1 MEQILHRL
9 TDDIYYMSASEETDR
24 PIMALIV
31 GETRS
36 LVVDAGNSEQHA
48 QLFLHALNQQG
59 LVRPHYLAITHW
71 HWDHVFGIK
80 TMGIPTFAHAE
91 TKRQV
96 EEMMTLDWS
105 DQALDQ
111 RVAQG
116 QEILFCSEKI
126 KAELPI
132 RDHLELAAPDIG
144 FVNRVEVDLGGIHC
158 IIEHV
163 GGDHSNDSSIIYVP
177 ERKVLFLGDCL
188 CPDLY
193 SGQWSYSLEKMLPLL
208 EKLQS
213 YDAEFYVESHSVPVD
228 KEMMMQEFK
237 ELASIGRLVGRY
249 QTDVPAMIRELEATE
264 QRSLTEDELSVIQF
278 YRNGLEKRDESDHF

>member
-1 MEQILHRL
+1 MRQILHQL
-9 TDDIYYMSASEETDR
+9 TDDIYYMSAMEETDR
-24 PIMALIV
+24 PVLALIV
-31 GETRS
+31 GENRS

-48 QLFLHALNQQG
+48 QLFLHLLNQQG
-59 LVRPHYLAITHW
+59 LERPHYLAITHW

-80 TMGIPTFAHAE
+80 TMGIPTFAHVE
-91 TKRQV
+91 TKRKV
-96 EEMMTLDWS
+96 EEMVTLDWS
-105 DQALDQ
+105 DQALDE

-144 FVNRVEVDLGGIHC
+144 FVDRVEVDLGGIHC

-163 GGDHSNDSSIIYVP
+163 GGDHSNDSSIIYIP

-208 EKLQS
+208 QKLQS

-237 ELASIGRLVGRY
+237 ELASIGRLVDRY
-249 QTDVPAMIRELEATE
+249 QTDIPALIQELEATE
-264 QRSLTEDELSVIQF
+264 QRSVTEDELSVIQF
-278 YRNGLEKRDESDHF
+278 YRNGLEKRDE